1 MEVYQHSWLGRTFV
15 APGQPDGEADGEAQ
29 PRVAK
34 GPNLVA
40 FASFSFTFYSGFRGT
55 EADIEFWEAR
65 KIDFSTD
72 VGLQKNNRLGTP
84 ENLHQQDHGRGIN
97 GLGFRARWESDS
109 IVFVTPM
116 GNTDFPSMSHRWSF
130 CKTEACIIRYGLDT
144 GRRDVSVSRRDLP

>member
-72 VGLQKNNRLGTP
+72 VGLKKQSTRHTRKPSSAGS
-84 ENLHQQDHGRGIN
+84 
-97 GLGFRARWESDS
+97 WK
-109 IVFVTPM
+109 
-116 GNTDFPSMSHRWSF
+116 GNEWTW
-130 CKTEACIIRYGLDT
+130 
-144 GRRDVSVSRRDLP
+144 V

>member
-1 MEVYQHSWLGRTFV
+1 MEAYQHSWLGRTFV

-72 VGLQKNNRLGTP
+72 VGLQ
-84 ENLHQQDHGRGIN
+84 
-97 GLGFRARWESDS
+97 
-109 IVFVTPM
+109 
-116 GNTDFPSMSHRWSF
+116 
-130 CKTEACIIRYGLDT
+130 
-144 GRRDVSVSRRDLP
+144 